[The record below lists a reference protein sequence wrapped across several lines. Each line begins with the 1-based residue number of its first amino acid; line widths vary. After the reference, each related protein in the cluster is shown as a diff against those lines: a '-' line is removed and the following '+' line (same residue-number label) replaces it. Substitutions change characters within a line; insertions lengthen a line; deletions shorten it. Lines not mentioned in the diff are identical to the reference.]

1 MRAEFSEGKL
11 DLTASL
17 CLFIDRRHSA
27 NGDSPVHGDSM
38 NDPQAEIVFNR
49 MPAKAGID
57 PAFEVSEADSV
68 GVSTIKVKG
77 SDQLVALLTAE
88 SGEILRM
95 TLRSRSYAP
104 DLADPTVESIRIP
117 IGEPTINRRAVA
129 KATGSTAPEAS
140 EGGFEVAVQMAQ
152 NKLSAELIAPVLA
165 SVTGFSGNGKKAKA
179 LRLSVAE
186 GLVAEHG

>member
-1 MRAEFSEGKL
+1 
-11 DLTASL
+11 
-17 CLFIDRRHSA
+17 
-27 NGDSPVHGDSM
+27 M

-165 SVTGFSGNGKKAKA
+165 TVTGFSGNGKAKKA

-186 GLVAEHG
+186 GLGESHG